1 MGRFRRT
8 ARRPVLL
15 VALSCVL
22 ALLAVGCTDGT
33 TSSDSEGT
41 TEPARQSRAGEQT
54 DNGLPEVVPKP
65 SQLRSEGEDVQV
77 EGKVELVVDPMVDPQ
92 TRDLAVRVLTEA
104 GATDVVVRQP
114 GDPVDGSTLKVR
126 LGSRW
131 APMIRK
137 ELQHSGLDFPDRND
151 EDEDEKLAGES
162 YAITVHSG
170 QDPAVVLGGV
180 DAAGAYYAVQ
190 TLRQITSGGHIAGVS
205 ILDEPDVPTR
215 GTIEGFYGSPWTHAE
230 RMDQLAFYGSMK
242 LNTYVYAPKDDPY
255 HRAKWREPYPTD
267 RFERLR
273 ELVEQAAAHH
283 VKFVFAVSPGQSI
296 CFSDE
301 QDRQALI
308 AKLQAMYDI
317 GVRSFAVPFDD
328 ISYTEWN
335 CSADR
340 DRYGEPSPAAAGRA
354 QAELLNGLESEFVE
368 THPGTQPLQTVPTEY
383 SDAERTPYKTALRE
397 ELSSSVEVMWT
408 GDGVI
413 PEGVSVSDAAAATEV
428 WGREPLLWDNYPVN
442 DFDAT
447 EGRIMLGP
455 YAKREKGLTKQLD
468 GLIINPMN
476 QAAASK
482 VVEISAAAFAWNSAG
497 FDAER
502 AWRQAAEYLAGDRFT
517 DEVSGFEADGATV
530 DSLMVFFDLNRMAP
544 LPSGEPWLSAA
555 PALRDRLEEF
565 RKAWNSDGAD
575 GQQAVADLRG
585 YARSIADAPERI
597 EENAPQ
603 DFVSDVRPWLRATD
617 AWGEALLTTLDGFSA
632 RADGDSRTAADRFDQ
647 AAELAD
653 RAESIR
659 TVPGETRPQG
669 RVRVAEGVLD
679 EFIRQAPDMR

>member
-1 MGRFRRT
+1 MDRFRRT
-8 ARRPVLL
+8 ARRPAVL

-22 ALLAVGCTDGT
+22 ALFAVACTNGAPP
-33 TSSDSEGT
+33 SGPEGT
-41 TEPARQSRAGEQT
+41 TDSARQTRTSDRA
-54 DNGLPEVVPKP
+54 DDGLPEVVPKP
-65 SQLRSEGEDVQV
+65 SQVRSEGEDVEV

-104 GATDVVVRQP
+104 GAANVVVRQP
-114 GDPVDGSTLKVR
+114 GDPVDGSTLQVR
-126 LGSRW
+126 LGNRW

-151 EDEDEKLAGES
+151 DEEDLAGES

-190 TLRQITSGGHIAGVS
+190 TLRQITSAGRIAGVS

-230 RMDQLAFYGSMK
+230 RMDQLAFYGSVK

-255 HRAKWREPYPTD
+255 HREKWRDPYPTD
-267 RFERLR
+267 RFEQLR
-273 ELVEQAAAHH
+273 DLVEQAAAHH

-317 GVRSFAVPFDD
+317 GVRSFSVPFDD

-340 DRYGEPSPAAAGRA
+340 ERYGAPSPEAAGRA
-354 QAELLNGLESEFVE
+354 QAELINGLESEFVD
-368 THPGTQPLQTVPTEY
+368 THPGTLPLQTVPTEY
-383 SDAERTPYKTALRE
+383 SDAERTPYKTALSG
-397 ELSSSVEVMWT
+397 ELSPSVEVMWT

-413 PEGVSVSDAAAATEV
+413 PEDVSVSDAAAAAEV
-428 WGREPLLWDNYPVN
+428 WGREPMLWDNYPVN

-447 EGRIMLGP
+447 EGLLMLGP
-455 YAKREKGLTKQLD
+455 YAKREKGLTKKLD

-482 VVEISAAAFAWNSAG
+482 VVEISAADFAWNSTG

-502 AWRQAAEYLAGDRFT
+502 AWHQAAEYLAGDRFT
-517 DEVSGFEADGATV
+517 ENVSGFEADGATV
-530 DSLMVFFDLNRMAP
+530 DSLLVFFDLNRMAP
-544 LPSGEPWLSAA
+544 LPSGEPWLRPA
-555 PALRDRLEEF
+555 PELRNRLEEF
-565 RKAWNSDGAD
+565 REAWNSDGA
-575 GQQAVADLRG
+575 GRQQAVADLRG

-597 EENAPQ
+597 EQNAPK
-603 DFVSDVRPWLRATD
+603 DFVSDARPWLRATD

-632 RADGDSRTAADRFDQ
+632 RADGSSETAADRFDQ

-669 RVRVAEGVLD
+669 RVRVADGVLD